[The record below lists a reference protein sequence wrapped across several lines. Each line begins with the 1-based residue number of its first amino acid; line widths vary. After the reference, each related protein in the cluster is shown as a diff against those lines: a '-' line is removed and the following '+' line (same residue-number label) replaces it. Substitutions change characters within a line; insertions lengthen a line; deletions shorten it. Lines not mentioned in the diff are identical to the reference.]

1 MDMAAVI
8 KLVNTNRGNGKK
20 ESLYRMRLLME
31 KLGNP
36 EKQLK
41 CIHIAG
47 TNGKG
52 STSAF
57 LASMLA
63 AGKLKVGVYTSPHL
77 EYINERIKINDQEIT
92 DEEFIRLTEMAAPLV
107 EEVEEEL
114 DEVLYSFEI
123 MTAIA
128 LVYFFEEKCELV
140 ILEAGIGGR
149 LDATNVIET
158 PLAAVITSIGL
169 DHTKVLGDTKEAIAS
184 EKAGIIK
191 DKGTVIFPEMSPEIN
206 KVIFEKAEEEQAA
219 VVQVKNSDIRNTKL
233 SEDKSEFTYKNLE
246 KLTIHLL
253 GRHQMSNA
261 ALAIEVAQVLYD
273 KGYAIDEAAI
283 RKGLKEARWPGRMEK
298 ISDAPTLI
306 IDGAHNPEGIA
317 HLKQNLQRLFPADKL
332 IFVVGMMKDK
342 AYMEMIRTVY
352 PQAEKILAVS
362 PDPYRGFD
370 AEETAQQIKSEG
382 VPAEA
387 FESVESVVKYLKDT
401 TQSTDKI
408 IVFGSLYLIGE
419 FRKIWE

>member
-1 MDMAAVI
+1 MDMSDVI
-8 KLVNTNRGNGKK
+8 NLVNTNRGTGKK
-20 ESLYRMRLLME
+20 ESLDRMQLLME

-41 CIHIAG
+41 CVHIAG

-57 LASMLA
+57 LASIA
-63 AGKLKVGVYTSPHL
+63 IAGAVKVGVYTSPHL
-77 EYINERIKINDQEIT
+77 ERINERILINSDEIS
-92 DEEFIRLTEMAAPLV
+92 DESFIYLTERVTPLV
-107 EEVEEEL
+107 KEVEEEL

-123 MTAIA
+123 LTAIA
-128 LVYFFEEKCELV
+128 LTYFCEQNCELV

-169 DHTKVLGDTKEAIAS
+169 DHTKVLGETKEEIAS

-191 DKGTVIFPEMSPEIN
+191 QKGTVVFPEMTAEIN
-206 KVIFEKAEEEQAA
+206 SVILQKAKKEQDE
-219 VVQVKNSDIRNTKL
+219 VVQVKETDSQQIEL
-233 SEDKSEFTYKNLE
+233 SEEESVFTYKTLQNLS
-246 KLTIHLL
+246 IHLL
-253 GRHQMSNA
+253 GRHQISNA
-261 ALAIEVAQVLYD
+261 SLAVETAQILAQ
-273 KGYAIDEAAI
+273 KGYAIDEQAI
-283 RKGLKEARWPGRMEK
+283 RKGLTDARWPGRMEK
-298 ISDAPTLI
+298 INHEPTVI

-317 HLKQNLQRLFPADKL
+317 HLNKNLLRLFPDDLL

-342 AYMEMIRTVY
+342 AYMDMLRTVF
-352 PQAEKILAVS
+352 PQAKQMLTVS

-370 AEETAQQIKSEG
+370 AHETAERIKAEG
-382 VPAEA
+382 VAAEA
-387 FESVESVVKYLKDT
+387 FSSVESLIRSLKE
-401 TQSTDKI
+401 SSHSNEKI

-419 FRKIWE
+419 FRKVWK

>member
-1 MDMAAVI
+1 MNMTDVI
-8 KLVNTNRGNGKK
+8 NLVNTNRGTGKK
-20 ESLYRMRLLME
+20 ESLSRMQLLME

-36 EKQLK
+36 QAHLK
-41 CIHIAG
+41 CVHIAG

-57 LASMLA
+57 LASIA
-63 AGKLKVGVYTSPHL
+63 HAGDVKVGVYTSPHL
-77 EYINERIKINDQEIT
+77 ERINERILINKDEIT
-92 DEEFIRLTEMAAPLV
+92 DKAFIQLTERVAPLV
-107 EEVEEEL
+107 KEVEDEL

-123 MTAIA
+123 LTALA
-128 LVYFFEEKCELV
+128 LTYFYEQNCELV

-149 LDATNVIET
+149 LDATNVIQT

-169 DHTKVLGDTKEAIAS
+169 DHTKVLGESKEAIAT

-191 DKGTVIFPEMSPEIN
+191 SNGSVIFPELSVEIN
-206 KVIFEKAEEEQAA
+206 KVILEKAEEEQAE
-219 VVQVKNSDIRNTKL
+219 VILVKNSDIRNTKL
-233 SEDKSEFTYKNLE
+233 SEDKSEFSYKNLD
-246 KLTIHLL
+246 KLAIHLL
-253 GRHQMSNA
+253 GRHQVSNA
-261 ALAIEVAQVLYD
+261 ALAIEVAQILSD
-273 KGYAIDEAAI
+273 KGYPIDETAI

-298 ISDAPTLI
+298 ISEKPMII
-306 IDGAHNPEGIA
+306 IDGAHNPEGIS
-317 HLKQNLQRLFPADKL
+317 HLNANLKRLFPDEKL

-342 AYMEMIRTVY
+342 AYMEMIRTVF
-352 PQAEKILAVS
+352 PQAEKMLTVS

-387 FESVESVVKYLKDT
+387 FESVESIVRYLKDSA
-401 TQSTDKI
+401 QYMDKV

-419 FRKIWE
+419 FRKNWK